1 MSDVTGS
8 RDFIAF
14 SDQGQRPPDPQPERV
29 VMVAPDGRT
38 VQVMAEDV
46 PGFTE
51 RGFAPAEPS
60 DPAAEAPA
68 RPKRTKTSPAEPEE
82 ES

>member
-8 RDFIAF
+8 KEFVVF
-14 SDQGQRPPDPQPERV
+14 GDQGQRPPDPQPERV

-38 VQVMAEDV
+38 VQVIAEDV

-51 RGFAPAEPS
+51 RGFVLAEPS
-60 DPAAEAPA
+60 EPAAETPA
-68 RPKRTKTSPAEPEE
+68 KPRRTRAATEE

>member
-8 RDFIAF
+8 KDFIAF
-14 SDQGQRPPDPQPERV
+14 GDQEQRPPDPQPKRV
-29 VMVAPDGRT
+29 VMVAPDGRI

-46 PGFTE
+46 AGFSE
-51 RGFAPAEPS
+51 RGFTLAAAAEPS
-60 DPAAEAPA
+60 TEAPT
-68 RPKRTKTSPAEPEE
+68 RPKRTKSAPAESEE

>member
-8 RDFIAF
+8 RDFVAF
-14 SDQGQRPPDPQPERV
+14 GDQGQRLPDPQPERV
-29 VMVAPDGRT
+29 VMVAPDGWI
-38 VQVMAEDV
+38 VQVMTEDV

-51 RGFAPAEPS
+51 RGFVPAEPNE
-60 DPAAEAPA
+60 PAVEAPA
-68 RPKRTKTSPAEPEE
+68 RPKRMKAAPAESEE

>member
-8 RDFIAF
+8 KDFVAF
-14 SDQGQRPPDPQPERV
+14 GDQEQRPPDAQPGRV

-46 PGFTE
+46 PGFAELGFE
-51 RGFAPAEPS
+51 RVAADE
-60 DPAAEAPA
+60 PAAAPA
-68 RPKRTKTSPAEPEE
+68 RPRRTKSALAEAEE
-82 ES
+82 GS